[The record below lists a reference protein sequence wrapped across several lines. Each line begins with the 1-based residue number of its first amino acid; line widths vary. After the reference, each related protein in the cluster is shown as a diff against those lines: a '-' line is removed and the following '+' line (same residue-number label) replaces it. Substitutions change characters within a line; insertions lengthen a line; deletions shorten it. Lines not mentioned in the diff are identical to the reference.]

1 MIINLLELNLTNLL
15 FLIYSFS
22 DLMVS
27 VKLCYQDE
35 RFRAE
40 VDFLQDEYLYLDQ
53 AIYSMRCTEFVHT
66 ILLNTEFLDQI
77 LHAFLVQCLP
87 NKNHRCVIINNTVY
101 GDCIQYFNILI
112 VKRTS
117 M

>member
-1 MIINLLELNLTNLL
+1 MIINLLELNLANLL

-40 VDFLQDEYLYLDQ
+40 VDFLQDEYLYLVQ

-87 NKNHRCVIINNTVY
+87 NKNHKCVINNTVY
-101 GDCIQYFNILI
+101 GDCVQYFNILI